1 VPASSTSIE
10 SEPYRAAAAGICCAA
25 RRQWE
30 VEAMDEDLG
39 SGLDQRQLNDL
50 MERVR
55 RSPFHQWAGMEL
67 IEVGDGEAELAM
79 DLRPHHFN
87 PQGIV
92 HGGII
97 SALADTAIGLA
108 LRSKLR
114 VGMTHRTA
122 QLDVHFLAKGEGNRL
137 IGRGRAVHLG
147 QRMGYGEADVLDGS
161 GQVLARGSATFI
173 VLPAP
178 GAF

>member
-1 VPASSTSIE
+1 
-10 SEPYRAAAAGICCAA
+10 
-25 RRQWE
+25 
-30 VEAMDEDLG
+30 MDDDLA
-39 SGLDQRQLNDL
+39 SGLNERQLSDL
-50 MERVR
+50 TERVR
-55 RSPFHQWAGMEL
+55 RSPFHQWAGMDL
-67 IEVGDGEAELAM
+67 IEVGDGQAELGM
-79 DLRPHHFN
+79 ELRPHHFN

-114 VGMTHRTA
+114 PGMTHRTA

-137 IGRGRAVHLG
+137 IGRGHALHLG
-147 QRMGYGEADVLDGS
+147 QRMGYGEAEVLDGS
-161 GQVLARGSATFI
+161 GQVLAKASATFI

>member
-1 VPASSTSIE
+1 
-10 SEPYRAAAAGICCAA
+10 
-25 RRQWE
+25 
-30 VEAMDEDLG
+30 MDEDLG
-39 SGLDQRQLNDL
+39 SGLDERQLNDL

-55 RSPFHQWAGMEL
+55 RSPFHRWAGMEL

-114 VGMTHRTA
+114 QGMTHRTA

-147 QRMGYGEADVLDGS
+147 QRMGYGEAEVLDAG
-161 GQVLARGSATFI
+161 GRVVARGSATFI

-178 GAF
+178 GVF